1 MKNLFKDALILFIIT
16 LVAGTVLGF
25 VYELT
30 KDAREEQAVIKQNNA
45 YKAVFEDYDGFEG
58 ADMSAATF
66 EEIDIEA
73 IAGLTEAL
81 EQAGYTSS
89 VVTIDGVVQY
99 ISGAN
104 TYGYVVTV
112 TAKEGYGGD
121 IQFTVGFDMNG
132 TVTGVSMLSISETAG
147 LGMKAKEAE
156 FLNQYVGKSGGSF
169 VVNKDNSAGA
179 ANEIDA
185 ISGATVTTRAVT
197 KGVNAAYITVN
208 EILNGGDINE

>member
-45 YKAVFEDYDGFEG
+45 YKAVFENYEDFKDV
-58 ADMSAATF
+58 DLSAGSF
-66 EEIDIEA
+66 EEIAVESIS
-73 IAGLTEAL
+73 GLTDTL
-81 EQAGYTSS
+81 DKAGYASS
-89 VVTIDGVVQY
+89 VVTVDGVVAY
-99 ISGAN
+99 VSGGN

-132 TVTGVSMLSISETAG
+132 IVTGVSMLSISETAG
-147 LGMKAKEAE
+147 LGMKAKESE
-156 FLNQYVGKSGGSF
+156 FLNQYVGKSGGNF

-197 KGVNAAYITVN
+197 KGVNAAYITVT

>member
-1 MKNLFKDALILFIIT
+1 MKSLFRDALILFIIT
-16 LVAGTVLGF
+16 LVAGVTLGF

-30 KDAREEQAVIKQNNA
+30 KDARKEQAEIKKNNA
-45 YKAVFEDYDGFEG
+45 YKAVFEDYDGFKDV
-58 ADMSAATF
+58 DMSNAVF
-66 EEIDIEA
+66 EEIA
-73 IAGLTEAL
+73 IDSISGLTEAL
-81 EQAGYTSS
+81 DEAGYSS
-89 VVTIDGVVQY
+89 TVVNVDGVVQY

-132 TVTGVSMLSISETAG
+132 TVTGVSMLSINETAG

-169 VVNKDNSAGA
+169 VVDKDNGTGA

-197 KGVNAAYITVN
+197 KGVNAAYITVTK
-208 EILNGGDINE
+208 ILNGGDINE

>member
-1 MKNLFKDALILFIIT
+1 MKSLFKDALILFIIT
-16 LVAGTVLGF
+16 LVAGVTLGF

-30 KDAREEQAVIKQNNA
+30 KEARDEQAVIKQNNA
-45 YKAVFEDYDGFEG
+45 YKAVFEKCEEFKDV
-58 ADMSAATF
+58 DMSSITF
-66 EEIDIEA
+66 EEMSVDA
-73 IAGLTEAL
+73 IAGLSDSLSE
-81 EQAGYTSS
+81 AGYSSS
-89 VVTIDGVVQY
+89 VVTVDGVAQFL
-99 ISGAN
+99 SGTN

-121 IQFTVGFDMNG
+121 IQFTVGFDMEG

-197 KGVNAAYITVN
+197 KGVNAAYITVTQ
-208 EILNGGDINE
+208 ILNGGDINE

>member
-1 MKNLFKDALILFIIT
+1 MKSLFRDALILFIIT
-16 LVAGTVLGF
+16 IVAGATLGF

-30 KDAREEQAVIKQNNA
+30 KDARKEQAEIKKNNA
-45 YKAVFEDYDGFEG
+45 YKAVFEDYDDFKDV
-58 ADMSAATF
+58 DMSNAVF
-66 EEIDIEA
+66 KEIA
-73 IAGLTEAL
+73 IDSISGLTDAL
-81 EQAGYTSS
+81 DKAGYPPT
-89 VVTIDGVVQY
+89 VVTVDGVVQY

-156 FLNQYVGKSGGSF
+156 FLNQYVGKSGGGF
-169 VVNKDNSAGA
+169 VVDKDNSAGA

-185 ISGATVTTRAVT
+185 ISSATVTTRAVT
-197 KGVNAAYITVN
+197 KGVNAAYITVAN
-208 EILNGGDINE
+208 ILNGGDVSE

>member
-16 LVAGTVLGF
+16 LVAGVTLGF

-30 KDAREEQAVIKQNNA
+30 KDARKEQAEIRKSNA
-45 YKAVFEDYDGFEG
+45 YKAVFEDYDGFKDI
-58 ADMSAATF
+58 DMTDAVF
-66 EEIDIEA
+66 EEIA
-73 IAGLTEAL
+73 IDSISGLTEAL
-81 EQAGYTSS
+81 NEAGYSS
-89 VVTIDGVVQY
+89 TVVAVDGVVQY

-132 TVTGVSMLSISETAG
+132 TVTGVSMLAISETAG

-169 VVNKDNSAGA
+169 VVDKDNSTGA

-197 KGVNAAYITVN
+197 KGVNAAYITVTK
-208 EILNGGDINE
+208 ILNGGGINE